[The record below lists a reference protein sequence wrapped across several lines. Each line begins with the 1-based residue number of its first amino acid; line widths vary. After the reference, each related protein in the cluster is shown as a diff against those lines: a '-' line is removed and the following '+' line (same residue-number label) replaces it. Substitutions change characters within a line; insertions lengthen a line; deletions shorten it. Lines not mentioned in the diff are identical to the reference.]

1 GMLSARL
8 PLFRHFC
15 RLGDEAVAF
24 YNFAQCLS
32 FAARNIRCKHGSR
45 HGRFLPARLMER
57 AIYYGRLPPHF
68 GGDEANKIGR
78 PFQTSNAILAFCLPM
93 ASSAAGASKEWS
105 PCGHTHFSN
114 VLMTALPPGKPLTN
128 DSVGS
133 GACPH
138 AIKNTASNK
147 SSNANQM
154 NSSPA
159 TTPTAMAIPTLILF

>member
-1 GMLSARL
+1 
-8 PLFRHFC
+8 
-15 RLGDEAVAF
+15 
-24 YNFAQCLS
+24 
-32 FAARNIRCKHGSR
+32 
-45 HGRFLPARLMER
+45 
-57 AIYYGRLPPHF
+57 
-68 GGDEANKIGR
+68 
-78 PFQTSNAILAFCLPM
+78 
-93 ASSAAGASKEWS
+93 AAGASKGSS

-114 VLMTALPPGKPLTN
+114 VLMTASPPGKPLTN

-159 TTPTAMAIPTLILF
+159 TTATAMAIPSLVLLLRRPSDVAIERTQLLVQVAEHRCHENVDPAQQVALRDHVIEPEFIKKVRLFSMLSPPSSPNLPAPIQLAGIIVQPVTQI